1 MWPPTV
7 GDPNHLEGSGIST
20 WGGGSGLEESVPG
33 VCVCVWFEPTQSPV
47 LRHYIPG
54 QPGFLLQIHSC
65 PRVTTET
72 AWNLGPHSRNSGQN
86 LAKVPSLYLPIL

>member
-1 MWPPTV
+1 MCV
-7 GDPNHLEGSGIST
+7 CL
-20 WGGGSGLEESVPG
+20 VCVCVC

-47 LRHYIPG
+47 LRHCIPG
-54 QPGFLLQIHSC
+54 RAGFLLQIHSC

-72 AWNLGPHSRNSGQN
+72 AWNLAPHSRNSGQD